1 MSTKQKYY
9 NRDSNME
16 LLRILAMLGILVLHT
31 DFFALGAPTK
41 EDCANAP
48 FISVWRLFIESLTII
63 SVNLFVLLSG
73 WYGIRP
79 KKKRFVEFLFQILF
93 FNLFFF
99 AVFSL
104 FIPEKTLT
112 RDGIESIFMLDKR
125 FWFVKA
131 YLLLY
136 MISPILNSYT
146 EKAPLQQFRLILL
159 GFFIFQTIYGWLFPS
174 ISWFNF
180 GYSSISFIGLYLLAS
195 YLHKI
200 GFTWGGRYHIIFIIF
215 VLFNTIFAFGCI
227 YFNRAFYNQRLFA
240 YNSPFIIITSVAVF
254 LTFTNIHF
262 KSRLINN
269 IAISCFAAFLFHAN
283 HFFLDEIYVKWLKEW
298 FKSDSIYMFS
308 MKTSIFILI
317 IFTLSIIL
325 DKVRIWVWESLS
337 KKYRTR

>member
-31 DFFALGAPTK
+31 DFFALGVPTK
-41 EDCANAP
+41 EDCVNAP
-48 FISVWRLFIESLTII
+48 FLSAWRLFVESFTII

-200 GFTWGGRYHIIFIIF
+200 GFTWGG
-215 VLFNTIFAFGCI
+215 G
-227 YFNRAFYNQRLFA
+227 
-240 YNSPFIIITSVAVF
+240 
-254 LTFTNIHF
+254 
-262 KSRLINN
+262 
-269 IAISCFAAFLFHAN
+269 
-283 HFFLDEIYVKWLKEW
+283 D
-298 FKSDSIYMFS
+298 
-308 MKTSIFILI
+308 
-317 IFTLSIIL
+317 IIL
-325 DKVRIWVWESLS
+325 FL
-337 KKYRTR
+337 